1 MRVTRDP
8 AMALSFEFGSLTGHW
23 IAFLFFS
30 GIAAFC
36 GYAVSRIAGTF
47 AALPG
52 ERPYFGTTPR
62 AKRIIGAAVTG
73 LLLVFIWF
81 WLWSG
86 FHRLDVSPD
95 AVTLRYHVPPR
106 SRVIPTK
113 QIEQLDWRPGP
124 RSTRALV
131 ITTTDGGRFQS
142 MQSTR
147 GRDADR
153 ALLESLRRAVGR

>member
-1 MRVTRDP
+1 
-8 AMALSFEFGSLTGHW
+8 MALSFEFGSLTGHW
-23 IAFLFFS
+23 VAFLLFG
-30 GIAAFC
+30 GIAALC
-36 GYAVSRIAGTF
+36 GYAVSRVAGTF

-52 ERPYFGTTPR
+52 ETPYFGTTPR

-81 WLWSG
+81 GLWSG
-86 FHRLDVSPD
+86 FHRLDVTPD
-95 AVTLRYHVPPR
+95 VVTLRYSVPSR

-124 RSTRALV
+124 RSTRVLV
-131 ITTTDGGRFQS
+131 ITTTDGRAFQS
-142 MQSTR
+142 MQTTS